1 LGVGDWGLGVG
12 ARDSDRPGGAGRPPE
27 RIEHADGKIRET
39 TQRRLREFLR
49 HVELS
54 VGGCPT
60 APGIGDG
67 DL

>member
-1 LGVGDWGLGVG
+1 MGVGDWGLGT
-12 ARDSDRPGGAGRPPE
+12 RDRDRPGGVGRPPE
-27 RIEHADGKIRET
+27 RIEHADGKNRET
-39 TQRRLREFLR
+39 TRGKHREFLR

-60 APGIGDG
+60 PPGIGDG